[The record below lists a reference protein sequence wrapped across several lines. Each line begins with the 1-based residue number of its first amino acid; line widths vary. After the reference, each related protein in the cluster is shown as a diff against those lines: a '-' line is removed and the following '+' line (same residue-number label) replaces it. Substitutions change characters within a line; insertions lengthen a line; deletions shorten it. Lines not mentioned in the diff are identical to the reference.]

1 MDGSA
6 FESTQHHSLMRIV
19 DDQVYLMFYDL
30 FKKHLKENKFFQ
42 REVEDIDTFLETWLQ
57 DALDHVN
64 YMFICLPGLN
74 D

>member
-1 MDGSA
+1 
-6 FESTQHHSLMRIV
+6 MRIV

-30 FKKHLKENKFFQ
+30 FRKHLKENKFFQ

>member
-1 MDGSA
+1 
-6 FESTQHHSLMRIV
+6 
-19 DDQVYLMFYDL
+19 MFYDL
-30 FKKHLKENKFFQ
+30 FRKHLKENKFFQ